1 MTETRRIV
9 VMGVS
14 GCGKSLVGREIAIA
28 LALPFF
34 DADDFHGPENRAKM
48 QAGIPLTDADRAGWL
63 DRLAELLDAH
73 PSGLVLACS
82 ALKRRYRDR
91 LRAAAP
97 DLAIIYLTGDFETVR
112 ARLSARRGHY
122 FTGDDMLR
130 SQFATLEPPE
140 DENAHPI
147 DVGQSPEAVIAACL
161 AALRG
166 EGAAPRPGDA
176 GA

>member
-1 MTETRRIV
+1 MARVV

-14 GCGKSLVGREIAIA
+14 GCGKSLIGREIADA

-34 DADDFHGPENRAKM
+34 DADDYHGPENRAKM
-48 QAGIPLTDADRAGWL
+48 AAGQPLTDEDRAGWL
-63 DRLAELLDAH
+63 DRLAALPADH

-91 LRAAAP
+91 LRGAAP
-97 DLAIIYLTGDFETVR
+97 DLALIYLHGDFETVR
-112 ARLSARRGHY
+112 ARLATRLGHY

-140 DENAHPI
+140 GENAHPV
-147 DVGQSPEAVIAACL
+147 DVGQPPEAVIAACL
-161 AALRG
+161 AALRPSAPPS
-166 EGAAPRPGDA
+166 GAADCG
-176 GA
+176 